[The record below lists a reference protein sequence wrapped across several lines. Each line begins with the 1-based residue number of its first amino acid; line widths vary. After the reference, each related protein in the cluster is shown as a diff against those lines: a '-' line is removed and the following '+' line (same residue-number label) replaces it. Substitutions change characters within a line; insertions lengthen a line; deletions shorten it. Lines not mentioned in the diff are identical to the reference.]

1 MTFEK
6 WVFSRFCLNF
16 FFQIKNFF
24 IFSFASNQFET
35 NLTSLGQI
43 PSPIQLLVTIES
55 PRT

>member
-16 FFQIKNFF
+16 FFQIKIFF
-24 IFSFASNQFET
+24 ILSFASNQFET

-43 PSPIQLLVTIES
+43 PSPIQLLGTIES